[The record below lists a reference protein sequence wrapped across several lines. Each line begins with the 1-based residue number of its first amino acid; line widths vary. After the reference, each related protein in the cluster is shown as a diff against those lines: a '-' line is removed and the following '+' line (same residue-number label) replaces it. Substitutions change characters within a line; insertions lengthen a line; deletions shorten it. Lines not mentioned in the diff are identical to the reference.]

1 MSPFQ
6 KNETPTAEQLL
17 ASINQPLPYDLD
29 SEKGTLSA
37 VLQDPRRLYTFR
49 QMLQPASFYHEA
61 NRLVWVELLAMEEES
76 EPIDPIQLTKRLRDQ
91 GKLDFV
97 GGPAAIMELFGFV
110 PSPQHSQI
118 YAQSVKDA
126 HLLRQT
132 IHGCLLAVQ
141 TLQTHGKRQGD
152 EVSSTINAA
161 LATVQAMSEGAASA
175 EQTTATLSECLHEH
189 MEYMAVLTER
199 IQAGNN
205 PLIPTGIASLD
216 AGCGGIGQ
224 DEFWLVTGPT
234 KSGKSVLTGCIAVN
248 AARKGFATKVYTN
261 EVGRRTYAG
270 RIIASA
276 AEGINGTMDRKGLV
290 SREQQAAYAKAQNE
304 LMKSIGKLFKID
316 NASGKYVEDIVAD
329 IRKEAESGVKLVV
342 VDLIG
347 KVRTRQ
353 KFHSREQELAH
364 VSLSLFEAGKRF
376 QVAVIIVAQENED
389 GQVRESRSLAMD
401 CEAWLKIQHVYTQ
414 PEKKRFGPAQEA
426 EIIRDRRDIV
436 VELAR
441 GFAAG
446 DKIRCLFDGPRFT
459 IRELTRDQEDDEW
472 THQ

>member
-1 MSPFQ
+1 MR
-6 KNETPTAEQLL
+6 NETPTAEQLL
-17 ASINQPLPYDLD
+17 ASLNQPLPHDND
-29 SEKGTLSA
+29 AEKGVLSA
-37 VLQDPRRLYTFR
+37 VIQDPRRLYAFR
-49 QMLQPASFYHEA
+49 QMLQPESFYNEA
-61 NRLVWVELLAMEEES
+61 NRLVWSELLAMEEES
-76 EPIDPIQLTKRLRDQ
+76 EPVDAIQLTKRLRNL
-91 GKLDFV
+91 GKLDFA
-97 GGPAAIMELFGFV
+97 GGPAGVMDLFSFI
-110 PSPQHSQI
+110 PSPQHSQL
-118 YAQSVKDA
+118 YAQTVKDA

-132 IHGCLLAVQ
+132 IHGCLLGIQ
-141 TLQTHGKRQGD
+141 CLQTHGNRQGD
-152 EVSSTINAA
+152 AVSSTINSA
-161 LATVQAMSEGAASA
+161 LQTIQVMSEGAQSSEA
-175 EQTTATLSECLHEH
+175 TTATLSECLSEH
-189 MEYMAVLTER
+189 MEYMSVLTER

-205 PLIPTGIASLD
+205 PLIPTGIPSLD
-216 AGCGGIGQ
+216 VGCGGIGQ

-248 AARKGFATKVYTN
+248 AARKGFMTKVYTN

-276 AEGINGTMDRKGLV
+276 ADGINGTMDRKGLI
-290 SREQQAAYAKAQNE
+290 SREQQAAYARAQNE
-304 LMKSIGKLFKID
+304 LMRSIGKMFKID

-353 KFHSREQELAH
+353 KFNSREQELAH

-376 QVAVIIVAQENED
+376 CVAVIIVAQENEG

-401 CEAWLKIQHVYTQ
+401 CEAWLKIQHVTAA
-414 PEKKRFGPAQEA
+414 PEKKRFGASKEP

-446 DKIRCLFDGPRFT
+446 DKIRCLFDGPRFL
-459 IRELTRDQEDDEW
+459 IRELSNDQHEDEW
-472 THQ
+472 THE

>member
-1 MSPFQ
+1 M
-6 KNETPTAEQLL
+6 KKTETPTPEQLL
-17 ASINQPLPYDLD
+17 ATINQPLPHDLD
-29 SEKGTLSA
+29 AEKGVLSA
-37 VLQDPRRLYTFR
+37 AMQDPRKLYAFR
-49 QMLQPASFYHEA
+49 QIIQPEAFYHES
-61 NRLVWVELLAMEEES
+61 NRAAWVELLAMEEEN
-76 EPIDPIQLTKRLRDQ
+76 EPIDLITLTKRLRDC
-91 GKLDFV
+91 GKLEQV
-97 GGPAAIMELFGFV
+97 GGAALLTDLFTFTT
-110 PSPQHSQI
+110 SPQNSQR
-118 YAQSVKDA
+118 YAESVREA

-141 TLQTHGKRQGD
+141 TLQTHSQRHGD
-152 EVSSTINAA
+152 DVSSTINAA
-161 LATVQAMSEGAASA
+161 IQTVQAMSEGAASA
-175 EQTTATLSECLHEH
+175 EQTTATLSECLSEH
-189 MEYMAVLTER
+189 MDYMATLTER

-205 PLIPTGIASLD
+205 PLIPTGIPSLD

-234 KSGKSVLTGCIAVN
+234 KSGKSVLTGCFAVN
-248 AARKGFATKVYTN
+248 AARKGFMTKVYTN

-270 RIIASA
+270 RILSSA
-276 AEGINGTMDRKGLV
+276 AEGLDGTMDRKGLIR
-290 SREQQAAYAKAQNE
+290 REQQEAYARAQTE
-304 LMKSIGKLFKID
+304 LKKTIGRLLKID
-316 NASGKYVEDIVAD
+316 NSAGKYVEDIVAD
-329 IRKEAESGVKLVV
+329 MRKEAESGVKLFI

-364 VSLSLFEAGKRF
+364 VSLSLFEASKRF

-401 CEAWLKIQHVYTQ
+401 CEAWIKLAHVTTA
-414 PEKKRFGPAQEA
+414 PEKKRFGPSKEP

-446 DKIRCLFDGPRFT
+446 DRIRCLFDGPRFL

>member
-1 MSPFQ
+1 MSY
-6 KNETPTAEQLL
+6 KKDETPSAEELL
-17 ASINQPLPYDLD
+17 TSLKAPLPHDFD
-29 SEKGTLSA
+29 AEKGVLSA
-37 VLQDPRRLYTFR
+37 VIQDPRRLYGFR
-49 QMLQPASFYHEA
+49 QMLQPESFYHEG
-61 NRLVWVELLAMEEES
+61 NRTIWTELLAMEEES
-76 EPIDPIQLTKRLRDQ
+76 EPIDPILLTNRLRDQ
-91 GKLDFV
+91 GKLEIA
-97 GGPAAIMELFGFV
+97 GGPAIIMEIFGFI
-110 PSPQHSQI
+110 PSPAHSQL
-118 YAQSVKDA
+118 YAQAVKDA
-126 HLLRQT
+126 YLLRQT
-132 IHGCLLAVQ
+132 IHGCLLGIKC
-141 TLQTHGKRQGD
+141 LQTHGNRQGD

-161 LATVQAMSEGAASA
+161 LQTIQLMSEGAAPSEA
-175 EQTTATLSECLHEH
+175 TTATLSECLAEH
-189 MEYMAVLTER
+189 MEYMEVLTQR
-199 IQAGNN
+199 IQAGDN
-205 PLIPTGIASLD
+205 PLIPTGIPSLD

-248 AARKGFATKVYTN
+248 AARKGFSTKVYTN

-290 SREQQAAYAKAQNE
+290 SREQQAAYARAQNE

-329 IRKEAESGVKLVV
+329 IRKESESGVKLVI

-353 KFHSREQELAH
+353 RFNSREQELAH
-364 VSLSLFEAGKRF
+364 ISLSLFEAGKRF
-376 QVAVIIVAQENED
+376 TVAVIVVAQENED

-401 CEAWLKIQHVYTQ
+401 CEAWLKIQHVTTA
-414 PEKKRFGPAQEA
+414 PEKKRFGTTKEP

-446 DKIRCLFDGPRFT
+446 DRIRCLFDGPRFL
-459 IRELTRDQEDDEW
+459 IRELSNDQEDDEW